1 MTTALYAGQRFT
13 RPRGFGLGRGHY
25 GPKWWL
31 ANLDHTGVIHTGGR
45 GDIAVTDTG
54 SEMIEIIEI
63 VPTQVLGTLAYYR
76 RWLVDPDGEEVT
88 ISWAP
93 HRKEICDKRET
104 LLRALLARGFT
115 LVEDVGAAIKQMA
128 EPKSFMVH

>member
-1 MTTALYAGQRFT
+1 M
-13 RPRGFGLGRGHY
+13 
-25 GPKWWL
+25 
-31 ANLDHTGVIHTGGR
+31 
-45 GDIAVTDTG
+45 
-54 SEMIEIIEI
+54 
-63 VPTQVLGTLAYYR
+63 PTQVLGTLAYYR